1 MPEAIPMGR
10 KSLFLPLNPVEI
22 VQVDDHAEMTCKN
35 GSVSTIIRFPQ
46 AMLLQLPA
54 ETRCATVSGETTLEL
69 RVNDDAFVEG
79 TEIVLVDDLDVFE
92 DLPTENREVEEI
104 PF

>member
-1 MPEAIPMGR
+1 MPETIPMGR
-10 KSLFLPLNPVEI
+10 KSLFLPLNPSEI
-22 VQVDDHAEMTCKN
+22 VQGGEHAELVCKN
-35 GSVSTIIRFPQ
+35 GSVATIVRFPQ
-46 AMLLQLPA
+46 AMLLQLPT

-69 RVNDDAFVEG
+69 RINDDAFVEG
-79 TEIVLVDDLDVFE
+79 TEIVIVDELDVFD